1 MLKKV
6 LLFVSITMLTTICS
20 AQINKGTILLGGDI
34 NFTAQTV
41 EQSGIS
47 GTQKNSYLVFSPVLA
62 KALKQ
67 NIFFGGSLSFSSG
80 RSVNS
85 NNDKLES
92 NSYGAGVF
100 MRKYKPVV
108 KNFYAFLQA
117 GLNANWGKSEIV
129 ASGLSYQQSFSTNI
143 NVTPGLS
150 IGISKKIYLE
160 TGFANVASLS
170 FSRTKTVD
178 NILPLTQT
186 TINRAFQFLSSLSA
200 MSSSLYFGFRIMLPK

>member
-1 MLKKV
+1 MVKKL
-6 LLFVSITMLTTICS
+6 LLFISISMLAFICN

-34 NFTAQTV
+34 NFTAQAV

-62 KALKQ
+62 KAIKE
-67 NIFFGGSLSFSSG
+67 NIFLGGSFSFSSG

-92 NSYGAGVF
+92 NGIGAGIF
-100 MRKYKPVV
+100 IRKYKSFL
-108 KNFYAFLQA
+108 KNFYAFFQT
-117 GLNANWGKSEIV
+117 GLNTTWGKSEIV
-129 ASGLSYQQSFSTNI
+129 ASGLSYQKSFSASL

-150 IGISKKIYLE
+150 IGISKKIYFE

-170 FSRTKTVD
+170 FFRTKTVD
-178 NILPLTQT
+178 NILPVSQT
-186 TINRAFQFLSSLSA
+186 TINRVIQFSSSLSA
-200 MSSSLYFGFRIMLPK
+200 MSSSLYFGFRVMLSR